1 MVGGGHVVFRII
13 PARAGF
19 TTGTPARRP
28 RAGDHPRSRG
38 VYMLPQEAGEGDQGS
53 SPLARGLPP
62 GDPTAEHGAGII
74 PARAG
79 FTFTAIGVL
88 LTVGDHPRSRGV
100 YRRRRRMLRSMR
112 GSSPLA
118 RGLHNRP
125 DTLSDPGRI
134 IPARAGFTRP
144 STPATPPIRDH
155 PRSRGVYQALDIMTD
170 TAVGSSPLA
179 RGLPLAPGT
188 VDDLV
193 GSSPLARGLRGPPH
207 RPAAGRRI
215 IPARAGFTLEDKER
229 RRAGQDHPRS
239 RGVYPSMS
247 SLDPWSFGSSPL
259 ARGLLGLDRGRL
271 LWHRII
277 PARAGFTGGL
287 RARRPG
293 PSDHPRS
300 RGVYGGVHRGV
311 PFWLGSSPLARGLH
325 LRIPGIPTTSHT
337 TRPRLPSLPT

>member
-1 MVGGGHVVFRII
+1 MVRAEVGAEFGSSPLARGLRDGGRWWSCGV
-13 PARAGF
+13 P
-19 TTGTPARRP
+19 
-28 RAGDHPRSRG
+28 DHPRSRG
-38 VYMLPQEAGEGDQGS
+38 VYLQVIPQQNMEPGS
-53 SPLARGLPP
+53 SPLARGLHLRRHL
-62 GDPTAEHGAGII
+62 GEGGNRII

-179 RGLPLAPGT
+179 RGLPSEWAE
-188 VDDLV
+188 
-193 GSSPLARGLRGPPH
+193 SRSAS
-207 RPAAGRRI
+207 RI
-215 IPARAGFTLEDKER
+215 IPARAGFT
-229 RRAGQDHPRS
+229 AGTWH
-239 RGVYPSMS
+239 
-247 SLDPWSFGSSPL
+247 
-259 ARGLLGLDRGRL
+259 RGRSSG
-271 LWHRII
+271 II
-277 PARAGFTGGL
+277 PARAGFT
-287 RARRPG
+287 
-293 PSDHPRS
+293 RS
-300 RGVYGGVHRGV
+300 T
-311 PFWLGSSPLARGLH
+311 P
-325 LRIPGIPTTSHT
+325 
-337 TRPRLPSLPT
+337 